1 MDSDKD
7 SKMDF
12 APITERT
19 QTVMTAIEEREI
31 ESIGRIASSHLGQAL
46 SATITHGEK
55 DPRLDPDDPRFDHRR
70 WAQNVVNQV
79 HEAGI
84 DIPDQ
89 GVVFSDLSIYGSGSA
104 LQFQETLISSLA
116 VPFRLATR
124 ALSGQKSPPRRILH
138 NFDGLLQ
145 GGELLLVLGRPGS
158 GCTTFL
164 KTLCGHLGGL
174 TMESESKIH
183 FEGIDY
189 KDMIKYHRGEVAYN
203 KEVDLHFPH
212 LTVGQTLSF
221 AAHARAP
228 HRRLEG
234 VTRNEFV
241 DTLVKVVMSIFGLSH
256 TYNTKV
262 GSEFVRGVS
271 GGERKRVSIAEM
283 FLSRCRI
290 GAWDNSTRGLDA
302 ASALNFVKS
311 LRLSA
316 DMGMSCHAIA
326 AYQASQSMY
335 DLFDKVVV
343 LYEGYEIYY
352 GPRER
357 AVSYFQEMGWTRP
370 ERQVSGDFLTAITNP
385 GERKAL
391 PGMEEKVPRTAKEFA
406 EYWKKSPEYCN
417 LRNKIT
423 EFEREHPPNGI
434 DAQRLRLTH
443 EAHQARHTRA
453 ASPYLLSIPMQIR
466 LCTTRAFQ
474 RMKGDLPTA
483 LSPLFVQ
490 IILSLII
497 GSVFYNTPDTAD
509 YFFQKGAVCYFAVLM
524 NALLTI
530 NEILQLYSQ
539 RSIVEKQ
546 AGYAFVHPFTEAL
559 ASLIVDLPVKLVRIS
574 VFSIVLYFMA
584 NLRRE
589 PAQFFIFY
597 LFLIVAVLAM
607 SGLFR
612 SLGALTKSVGQAMAL
627 AGILVLCIVVYTGF
641 TLPEPYMHPWLS
653 WIRWINPIYYTFE
666 ALIANEFHGRNYDCG
681 SIIPSYGTGTNFIC
695 SSVGA
700 VAGQRYVSGDAFIE
714 QNYYYH
720 YSHLWRNFGILI
732 AFMVFFNFL
741 YLTAT
746 EFISSDKSKAEA
758 LVFRPGHAPKYL
770 QNGQDTEGGAPDST
784 KLEVQATNDTIRLPE
799 QTDIF
804 SWSSL
809 NYDIPVKEGTRRLL
823 NDVNGWVKP
832 GTLTALMG
840 VSGAGKTTL
849 LDVLAQRVSIGVVT
863 GDILV
868 NGLALAA
875 NFPRRTGYVQQQ
887 DLHLDTTTVRE
898 ALRFSAMLR
907 QPKSVSKKEKYEYV
921 EQVIKAL
928 GMEDFAEAV
937 VGSLGEGL
945 NVEQRKLLSIG
956 VELAAKPTLLIFLD
970 EPTSGLDSQSSWTI
984 CQFLRRLAD
993 HGQAVLAT
1001 IHQPSATLFQTFDR
1015 LLFLAKG
1022 GKTVY
1027 FGDIGEN
1034 STTLL
1039 KYFENN
1045 GAPPCEELENP
1056 AEYILDMVAGDG
1068 CPGVDWP
1075 TVWKKSPEHNEV
1087 LAEIQRVHSTRT
1099 NSVHDPVTDDD
1110 SAEFA
1115 MPLSAQLVV
1124 VLQRCFQSY
1133 FRQPDYIYAKFILG
1147 IASGLFIGFSFWL
1160 SDNTQ
1165 QGFQDV
1171 LFSIFLLCTIFNTLV
1186 NQIMPRF
1193 VAQRSLYEVRERPSR
1208 IYSWKVFILSQIFV
1222 EVPWQVALG
1231 ICSWASFYWSVF
1243 GANQDSERRGLIMLF
1258 IVQFYMYAASMAQF
1272 VICAIPEPTLGAMVA
1287 TMMFGL
1293 SFIFNGVMQPPNDLP
1308 RFWIF
1313 MYRVSPFTYYISGIS
1328 STALHGREVECNAAE
1343 LSVFDPPAGQTC
1355 GEYMAKYLQV
1365 SVGSIY
1371 NENDTSGCQYCSM
1384 KLADQYLATREIYW
1398 EDRWRNYGIFWCYF
1412 IFNIFGAIALYYL
1425 FRVRTSKA
1433 KAGKGKKTA

>member
-7 SKMDF
+7 SEVEF
-12 APITERT
+12 APITERS
-19 QTVMTAIEEREI
+19 QTNMTAVDEREI
-31 ESIGRIASSHLGQAL
+31 ETLGRIASSRLGQAL
-46 SATITHGEK
+46 SATATNDKK
-55 DPRLDPDDPRFDHRR
+55 DPRLDPENPQFDHNR
-70 WAQNVVNQV
+70 WAQNLLIKV

-89 GVVFSDLSIYGSGSA
+89 GIVFSDLSISGSGAA
-104 LQFQETLISSLA
+104 LQFQETLLSSLT
-116 VPFRLATR
+116 VPFRNAAR
-124 ALSGQKSPPRRILH
+124 AFSGQKSQPRRILH
-138 NFDGLLQ
+138 SFDGLLK

-164 KTLCGHLGGL
+164 KSLCGHLGGL
-174 TMESESKIH
+174 TMDPNSKIH

-189 KDMIKYHRGEVAYN
+189 NDMLKYHRGEVAYN

-212 LTVGQTLSF
+212 LTAGQTLTF

-234 VTRNEFV
+234 VSRNEYV
-241 DTLVKVVMSIFGLSH
+241 DTLVKVVMSVFGLTH
-256 TYNTKV
+256 TYDTKV
-262 GSEFVRGVS
+262 GSDFVRGVS
-271 GGERKRVSIAEM
+271 GGERKRISIAEM

-302 ASALNFVKS
+302 ASALKFVKA
-311 LRLSA
+311 LRLAA
-316 DMGMSCHAIA
+316 DMA

-335 DLFDKVVV
+335 DQFDKVVV
-343 LYEGYEIYY
+343 LYEGQEIYY

-357 AVSYFQEMGWTRP
+357 AVSYFQDMGWTRP

-385 GERKAL
+385 SERKAL
-391 PGMEEKVPRTAKEFA
+391 PDMEDKVPRTPKEFS
-406 EYWKKSPEYCN
+406 EYWKKSPEYHS
-417 LRNKIT
+417 LRKQIV
-423 EFEREHPPNGI
+423 EFEQQHPPNGS
-434 DAQRLRLTH
+434 DAQRLRSTH

-453 ASPYLLSIPMQIR
+453 KSPYFLSIPMQIR
-466 LCTTRAFQ
+466 LCTIRAFQ
-474 RMKGDLPTA
+474 RMKGDRATA
-483 LSPLFVQ
+483 IAPVIVS

-497 GSVFYNTPDTAD
+497 GSVFYNTPDSAD

-524 NALLTI
+524 NALLTM

-539 RSIVEKQ
+539 RPIVEKQ

-559 ASLIVDLPVKLVRIS
+559 ASLIVDLPIKLVRIS
-574 VFSIVLYFMA
+574 AFSIVLYFMA

-589 PAQFFIFY
+589 AANFFIFY
-597 LFLIVAVLAM
+597 LFLIVAVLTM

-627 AGILVLCIVVYTGF
+627 AGIMVLCIVVYTGF
-641 TLPEPYMHPWLS
+641 TLPQPYMHPWLS

-666 ALIANEFHGRNYDCG
+666 SLIANEFHGKDYNCG
-681 SIIPSYGTGTNFIC
+681 SIIPNYGTGTNFIC
-695 SSVGA
+695 STVGA
-700 VAGQRYVSGDAFIE
+700 VAGQDFVSGDAFIE
-714 QNYYYH
+714 QNYLYH

-732 AFMVFFNFL
+732 AFFIFFNAL

-770 QNGQDTEGGAPDST
+770 QDHDTEGGAQDTT
-784 KLEVQATNDTIRLPE
+784 KLELQQTNDTIRLPE
-799 QTDIF
+799 QSDVFT
-804 SWSSL
+804 WSSL
-809 NYDIPVKEGTRRLL
+809 NYDIPVKDGTRRLL
-823 NDVNGWVKP
+823 DDVNGWVKP

-863 GDILV
+863 GDIFV
-868 NGLALAA
+868 NGLPLAA

-907 QPKSVSKKEKYEYV
+907 QPSTVSKQEKYEYV
-921 EQVIKAL
+921 EQVIKVL
-928 GMEDFAEAV
+928 GVEDFAEAV
-937 VGSLGEGL
+937 IGSLGEGL

-1027 FGDIGEN
+1027 FGDIGNN
-1034 STTLL
+1034 SSTLL
-1039 KYFENN
+1039 EYFGKN

-1068 CPGVDWP
+1068 CLEVDWP
-1075 TVWKKSPEHNEV
+1075 TAWNKSSEKEAV
-1087 LAEIQRVHSTRT
+1087 LDEIERIHSARRP
-1099 NSVHDPVTDDD
+1099 SVHDTVGDNDT
-1110 SAEFA
+1110 AEFA
-1115 MPLSAQLVV
+1115 MPLSTQLSI

-1133 FRQPDYIYAKFILG
+1133 YRQPDYIYAKFILG
-1147 IASGLFIGFSFWL
+1147 IASGLFIGFSFWKA
-1160 SDNTQ
+1160 DNTQ
-1165 QGFQDV
+1165 QGFQNV

-1208 IYSWKVFILSQIFV
+1208 TYSWKVFIVSQILV
-1222 EVPWQVALG
+1222 EVPWQVCLG
-1231 ICSWASFYWSVF
+1231 VCSWASFYWSVF
-1243 GANQDSERRGLIMLF
+1243 GTDQDSERRALIMLF
-1258 IVQFYMYAASMAQF
+1258 IVQFFIYAASMAQF
-1272 VICAIPEPTLGAMVA
+1272 VICAIPEPTLGAIIA
-1287 TMMFGL
+1287 TMTFGL
-1293 SFIFNGVMQPPNDLP
+1293 SFIFNGVMQPPSDLP

-1328 STALHGREVECNAAE
+1328 STALHGRQVQCNSAE
-1343 LSVFDPPAGQTC
+1343 LRVFDPPANQTC
-1355 GEYMAKYLQV
+1355 GEYLGKYAEAAL
-1365 SVGSIY
+1365 GSIY
-1371 NENDTSGCQYCSM
+1371 NPDATSDCQYCTM
-1384 KLADQYLATREIYW
+1384 READQYLAAREIYW

-1412 IFNIFGAIALYYL
+1412 VFNIIGAITLYYI
-1425 FRVRTSKA
+1425 FRVRTSRA
-1433 KAGKGKKTA
+1433 KVGKGKKTA